1 METKS
6 NLTIKIVREL
16 LDYGF
21 SILLH
26 NEEQLAD
33 ACGGWCWIDDD
44 ENKREFAIA
53 MKHHMSFEIILHEY
67 CHSWSPRL
75 GQRHAGKT
83 FGRKI
88 WLGSF

>member
-33 ACGGWCWIDDD
+33 ACGGWCWIDD
-44 ENKREFAIA
+44 E
-53 MKHHMSFEIILHEY
+53 
-67 CHSWSPRL
+67 
-75 GQRHAGKT
+75 
-83 FGRKI
+83 
-88 WLGSF
+88 